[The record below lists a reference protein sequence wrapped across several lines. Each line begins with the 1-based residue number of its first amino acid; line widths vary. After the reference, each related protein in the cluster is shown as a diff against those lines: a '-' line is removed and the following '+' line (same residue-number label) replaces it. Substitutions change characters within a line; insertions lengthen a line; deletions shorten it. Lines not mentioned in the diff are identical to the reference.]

1 MKIYLAT
8 TSPRRQELLK
18 KAGIPFEIITPSFE
32 EGPTKLSAP
41 DEALFFAEQKVR
53 SVEKKCPNAW
63 IVGSDTLIECQ
74 GKKLGKPK
82 DKEDAAQML
91 AFLSGKTHNLFTAVV
106 ALNTADQT
114 LKKHLEKVLVTF
126 KPLTQKMIDDYIATR
141 EPFGKA
147 GAYAVQG
154 KGAALLEKIDG
165 DIEAVI
171 GLPTTPI
178 LKWFETR
185 FPYPDT

>member
-1 MKIYLAT
+1 MKIYLAS
-8 TSPRRQELLK
+8 TSERRKELLRSI
-18 KAGIPFEIITPSFE
+18 GLSFETILPPFEESPTP
-32 EGPTKLSAP
+32 LSAP

-82 DKEDAAQML
+82 DKKDAAQML
-91 AFLSGKTHNLFTAVV
+91 TLLSGKTHNLFTAVV
-106 ALNTADQT
+106 ALNTANQT

-126 KPLTQKMIDDYIATR
+126 EPLTQKMIDDYIATE

-154 KGAALLEKIDG
+154 KGSKLIEKVDG

-178 LKWFETR
+178 IQWFGM
-185 FPYPDT
+185 